1 MAHEALPRPQI
12 SQPSW
17 LSIHYTFTICV
28 LSHFSRVRLCA
39 TPWTLAHQ
47 APLSMGFP
55 KQEYWNGLSFPPPKI
70 EQIGKEVN
78 GEYKFQSRTSL
89 VVQWLRIQLPMQR
102 TWVHSLVQEDPT
114 CHGATKLVFHNY

>member
-1 MAHEALPRPQI
+1 MKPVAKAACVCVCVHACMRACTRAQ
-12 SQPSW
+12 S
-17 LSIHYTFTICV
+17 LSCAQLF
-28 LSHFSRVRLCA
+28 A
-39 TPWTLAHQ
+39 TPWTVARQ

-55 KQEYWNGLSFPPPKI
+55 RQEYWNGLSFPPPKI

-114 CHGATKLVFHNY
+114 CHGAPKLVFHNY